1 MTPPREMPGGE
12 PAEVR
17 VLNVDD
23 DEVARYTK
31 SRTLKRAGWTVLE
44 ATTGQQAIEI
54 AQREHPDLV
63 LLDIRL
69 PDVSGIEVCRRLKA
83 DAQTN
88 TAMVLQTSALMVSS
102 EDRIRGLEGG
112 ADYYLAQPFDPDELI
127 ATCRALLRLRHA
139 EAAMRQTADLARQ
152 HAERLTAQNERLE
165 LLSRV
170 TAELLSASEL
180 DTMLERLFNRIAQS
194 LQLDAYL
201 YYGLEGVDRN
211 VQTALQGSAGGTP
224 GDDAERLTLGRSISS
239 TAIEAGRTMVF
250 REAPPSNST
259 PVSMIRS
266 MGFGSYV
273 CTPLYSDRRLIGTLS
288 YARQQGKPPISDDEV
303 QFLRSLCGYVA
314 VAIERIG
321 SEQRVRLQT
330 QKLQEADRRKDEF
343 LAVLAHELR
352 NPLAPILNAA
362 HLLQVLYSDDTRL
375 EKWRSTI
382 ERQARH
388 MARMV
393 DDLLDVARISQGKI
407 VLRKELV
414 SLSSAVR
421 GATEVSAPLM
431 ESKHHRL
438 TVNLPDED
446 LAIEADPTRLTQV
459 LANLLSNAAK
469 YTPDGG
475 DIEIAAYRDG
485 PDVAIHVKDNGVGLT
500 SQMLPRLFELFSQA
514 DESLDRSAGGLGVG
528 LALTRLLVELHGGH
542 VEADSAGPGQGSTFT
557 IRLPWT
563 AQPSTGQA
571 AGATQAAE
579 AEGRSARVMIVED
592 NPDAAESMQ
601 ALLEIAGHEVRVAH
615 DGLTALNDAVRF
627 RPALMLIDIG
637 LPGQDGYQLA
647 AQLRQHPA
655 TQQAYLVA
663 LSGYGQPED
672 LRQSAAAGF
681 DEHLVKPF
689 EPHLLLRL
697 VSARTVAD

>member
-1 MTPPREMPGGE
+1 MPSWE
-12 PAEVR
+12 PSDVR

-54 AQREHPDLV
+54 AQRERPDLM

-83 DAQTN
+83 DPQTG
-88 TAMVLQTSALMVSS
+88 TIMVLQTSALMVSS
-102 EDRIRGLEGG
+102 EDRVRGLEGG

-139 EAAMRQTADLARQ
+139 ESAMRQTAELAKQ
-152 HAERLTAQNERLE
+152 HAERLAAQNERLE

-170 TAELLSASEL
+170 TAELLSANRV
-180 DTMLERLFNRIAQS
+180 DTMLERLFRRIAQP
-194 LQLDAYL
+194 LRLDAYL
-201 YYGLEGVDRN
+201 YYGLEGADRN
-211 VQTALQGSAGGTP
+211 VQTALHGSAAREP
-224 GDDAERLTLGRSISS
+224 GVDDERLAQGQSISGA
-239 TAIEAGRTMVF
+239 AIEAGRTLVIHD
-250 REAPPSNST
+250 APGLSSSDMLT
-259 PVSMIRS
+259 IRS

-273 CTPLYSDRRLIGTLS
+273 CTPLRSGRRLIGTLS
-288 YARQQGKPPISDDEV
+288 FARHRGEASISNDEA

-321 SEQRVRLQT
+321 SEQRVRMQT
-330 QKLQEADRRKDEF
+330 QKLREADRRKDEF

-362 HLLQVLYSDDTRL
+362 HLLRVLSPNDARL

-382 ERQARH
+382 ERQSRH

-414 SLSSAVR
+414 SLSTAVR
-421 GATEVSAPLM
+421 GAMEVTAPLI
-431 ESKHHRL
+431 ESKRHRL
-438 TVNLPDED
+438 TATLPAED
-446 LAIEADPTRLTQV
+446 PVVEADPTRLTQV

-475 DIEIAAYRDG
+475 DIEIAAYHDG
-485 PDVAIHVKDNGVGLT
+485 PDVAVRVRDNGVGLAP
-500 SQMLPRLFELFSQA
+500 QMLPRLFELFSQA

-528 LALTRLLVELHGGH
+528 LALTRSLVELHGGR
-542 VEADSAGPGQGSTFT
+542 VEAHSAGPGQGSTFT
-557 IRLPWT
+557 VRLPRT
-563 AQPSTGQA
+563 AHPSAPSPGTG
-571 AGATQAAE
+571 AE
-579 AEGRSARVMIVED
+579 AVESDVRAARVMIVED
-592 NPDAAESMQ
+592 NADAAESVR
-601 ALLEIAGHEVRVAH
+601 ALLELSGHEVRVAH
-615 DGLTALNDAVRF
+615 DGLSALSIAAEF

-655 TQQAYLVA
+655 TSQTYLVA

-681 DEHLVKPF
+681 DEHLVKPL
-689 EPHLLLRL
+689 EPQLLLRL
-697 VSARTVAD
+697 VSARAAAG